1 MNLIHLSKNT
11 IRHLPPLN
19 SIRTF
24 EAAARN
30 ESFALAAEELF
41 VTASAVSHQIKSL
54 EQNLGCKLFKRNKR
68 KVKLTPVGEKYLTA
82 IRQALN
88 EIDVATQRIT
98 TSSKAD
104 VVTLNV
110 APNFLIR
117 WLMPR
122 LGRFQSQYPDVEL
135 QITAS
140 TEVIDFNKSN
150 TDMAIY
156 FGHGDWHDIEVH
168 FLNKV
173 FLVPVCSPSL
183 LNNKHPLNEPRDLHN
198 YTLIHVSKRLY
209 EWPEWLQLSDIVYS
223 GFDRGLQ
230 LSSSQLATAAAQEGL
245 GVALADNTLSAR
257 EIANGKLLMPF
268 DILLDSHRAFYLV
281 YEKNHLLSY
290 GMQVFKDWVINEM
303 QYNAV

>member
-1 MNLIHLSKNT
+1 M
-11 IRHLPPLN
+11 
-19 SIRTF
+19 
-24 EAAARN
+24 AAD
-30 ESFALAAEELF
+30 ELF

-54 EQNLGCKLFKRNKR
+54 EKNLGCKLFKRNKR
-68 KVKLTPVGEKYLTA
+68 KVVLTPVGEKYLIA

-104 VVTLNV
+104 VVSLNV

-122 LGRFQSQYPDVEL
+122 LSRFQSLYPEVEL

-140 TEVIDFNKSN
+140 NELIDFNKSN

-156 FGHGDWHDIEVH
+156 FGHGDWHDIEVN
-168 FLNKV
+168 FLHKV
-173 FLVPVCSPSL
+173 FLVPVCNPSIL
-183 LNNKHPLNEPRDLHN
+183 DDAPPLMEPGDLRDH
-198 YTLIHVSKRLY
+198 TLIHVSKRLY

-223 GFDRGLQ
+223 GFNRGLQ
-230 LSSSQLATAAAQEGL
+230 FSSSQLATAAAQEGL
-245 GVALADNTLSAR
+245 GIALADSTLSAR
-257 EIANGKLLMPF
+257 EIANGKLMMPF
-268 DILLDSHRAFYLV
+268 DILLDTHRAFYLV
-281 YEKNHLLSY
+281 YQKNQLLSY
-290 GMQVFKDWVINEM
+290 GMTVFKEWVMNEM